1 MPATTFE
8 TMPSA
13 PDPVRRQHRTA
24 NGSVTAYDQ
33 GAHLA
38 EWTVEE
44 VPVVWV
50 SSRAAYAEGQAI
62 RGGVPVCWP
71 WFAAGPSGEL
81 KPMHGFARTA
91 PWQLV
96 EEDAGPREVRLAWVL
111 TDADVDG
118 LPGADRFPHPF
129 RAELAVSVGHDCS
142 VGLTVTNT
150 GTEAFDYEAALHT
163 YLHVGDIHQA
173 AVTGLDGAHYFDKVL
188 QTDAR
193 QDGPITVSGE
203 TDRVYTSTATVLVHD
218 PVLGRTLQV
227 DKSGSPTTVVWN
239 PWVEKAAA
247 MTDFGDDEWRQM
259 LCVETAAVGRDS
271 VRLQPGAEHTLS
283 TTIRI
288 VPRDR

>member
-1 MPATTFE
+1 
-8 TMPSA
+8 MPSA
-13 PDPVRRQHRTA
+13 PDVARRHHRTT

-38 EWTVEE
+38 EWTIED

-50 SSRAAYAEGQAI
+50 SSRSAYAVGRAI

-96 EEDAGPREVRLAWVL
+96 EEDTGPGEVRLVWVL

-118 LPGADRFPHPF
+118 LPGAERFPHPF
-129 RAELAVSVGHDCS
+129 RAELSVSVDS
-142 VGLTVTNT
+142 VCTVALTVTNT
-150 GTEAFDYEAALHT
+150 GTDAFDYEAALHT
-163 YLHVGDIHQA
+163 YLHVGDIHQV
-173 AVTGLDGAHYFDKVL
+173 AVTGLDGADYFDKVL
-188 QTDAR
+188 QTNAR
-193 QDGPITVSGE
+193 QHGPITFSGE

-218 PVLGRTLQV
+218 AGLERTLQV
-227 DKSGSPTTVVWN
+227 EKSGSPTTVVWN
-239 PWVEKAAA
+239 PWIEKAGA
-247 MTDFGDDEWRQM
+247 MPDFGDDEWRQM
-259 LCVETAAVGRDS
+259 VCVETAAVGDDS
-271 VRLQPGAEHTLS
+271 VRLQPGAAYTLS

-288 VPRDR
+288 VARDR